1 MDNGFIV
8 LHRKMLDNPI
18 SKKPHW
24 AWLWVY
30 LIMRANWEDKHIIW
44 NGKKTIIPK
53 GSFITGRLK
62 LAKETGIKA
71 STIERALEYLENEH
85 QIEQQKNNKYRVI
98 TIVNWNKYQN
108 KDSKMDNKR
117 TASGQLAD
125 TDNNINNI
133 NNNTRNEESS
143 HIVSVIDAFKTVNS
157 SYKKWFG
164 NTTQRSAIK
173 NLIET
178 HGLERVLQV
187 IAILHKTNVIPYMP
201 VINTPLQLEEKW
213 SALESALTK
222 KKNELQNKN
231 NIAFV

>member
-30 LIMRANWEDKHIIW
+30 LLMRANWEDKETIW
-44 NGKKTIIPK
+44 NGKKTTIPK
-53 GSFITGRLK
+53 GSFITGRLR
-62 LAKETGIKA
+62 LSKETGIKA

-108 KDSKMDNKR
+108 KDNKTDNKR

-125 TDNNINNI
+125 TDNN
-133 NNNTRNEESS
+133 NNNNNNNNKEHMSATA
-143 HIVSVIDAFKTVNS
+143 DAFEVFWSKYPKKEQKKKSYEVWKRKKLDDYLPAIIEFIDKAVDTDRWKKGFVKIPTTFLNGECWNDDLS
-157 SYKKWFG
+157 SYMDTKHFI
-164 NTTQRSAIK
+164 SA
-173 NLIET
+173 
-178 HGLERVLQV
+178 
-187 IAILHKTNVIPYMP
+187 P
-201 VINTPLQLEEKW
+201 
-213 SALESALTK
+213 ESIT
-222 KKNELQNKN
+222 
-231 NIAFV
+231 IR